1 VARIVRRAVKAVI
14 MIKIAVDMTSQWLFM
29 ELALVLGENFVRT
42 IVINV

>member
-1 VARIVRRAVKAVI
+1 
-14 MIKIAVDMTSQWLFM
+14 MMIAVDMTSQWLFM